1 MNKHVTKCFRA
12 WRWISVAMWLRPSTP
27 SSSFSPTSSSP
38 FSGALMENVFSK
50 ASGSDSLIEIKRL
63 FKIFPSMLVFLLQGQ
78 DVGCQVGNV
87 CFGSPII
94 LWDLCKW
101 FFPSEKNPWVYRYSI
116 IFRGVTRHRQQC
128 RDALV
133 AKTFLGG
140 TENPFLTNDWLQHLH
155 FFNNINN
162 NQVTQTTCQVVL
174 GSSVEIPWRQKSFS
188 SIFHFRPRWNWKLQ
202 KQTIF

>member
-1 MNKHVTKCFRA
+1 MNKLGTKCFRA
-12 WRWISVAMWLRPSTP
+12 WRWISVAMWLRPSTR

-94 LWDLCKW
+94 LWDLCKC
-101 FFPSEKNPWVYRYSI
+101 FFSEWKESLGLSVFHNLQRSHAAPAAVSR
-116 IFRGVTRHRQQC
+116 C
-128 RDALV
+128 
-133 AKTFLGG
+133 LGG
-140 TENPFLTNDWLQHLH
+140 KKP
-155 FFNNINN
+155 
-162 NQVTQTTCQVVL
+162 
-174 GSSVEIPWRQKSFS
+174 FS

-202 KQTIF
+202 KINHFLTNNCQFPELVGTPCLLQ

>member
-1 MNKHVTKCFRA
+1 MNKLGTKCFRA

-133 AKTFLGG
+133 AKTFLFHFPFQASMELKV
-140 TENPFLTNDWLQHLH
+140 TKINNFLTNNRWFPDLVATPWL
-155 FFNNINN
+155 
-162 NQVTQTTCQVVL
+162 
-174 GSSVEIPWRQKSFS
+174 
-188 SIFHFRPRWNWKLQ
+188 LQ
-202 KQTIF
+202 